1 MMFLYLI
8 GLIVAISCLVLI
20 DYRYTLAFFYDR
32 RRTIMTLMTAIGLF
46 VIWDILG
53 INLGIFFHGG
63 SSFSL
68 PFRLLPE
75 FPIEELF
82 FLLLLTYVTLIV
94 YRFIEQKGGKS

>member
-32 RRTIMTLMTAIGLF
+32 RRTAMTLMTAIGLF

-53 INLGIFFHGG
+53 ITLGIFFHGG
-63 SSFSL
+63 SPFSL

-94 YRFIEQKGGKS
+94 YRFIEQQGSKS

>member
-20 DYRYTLAFFYDR
+20 DYRYSLALFYDR
-32 RRTIMTLMTAIGLF
+32 RRTIMTLITAIGLF

-63 SSFSL
+63 SPFSL

-94 YRFIEQKGGKS
+94 YRFIEQRGGKS